1 MSGRLR
7 RIARIV
13 SLGALAPFLSGAHCS
28 EDCAKPKTSLVSRP
42 LERTIY
48 GPALLVADRGATL
61 ADTLA
66 PFERRA
72 LRVDPSRPV
81 AVVVTS
87 SRAWGEVGRVDASK
101 LAPGDRGSSYQV
113 VGVLDTAGKLPLFE
127 GAGALDQARREGW
140 DAVVLLPRTP
150 GNAPWEAAV
159 TVEMGRVVTPVKD
172 EKTGACVDPAGAAAA
187 PPSFRLA
194 SLPVRC
200 GDGVRQDDEE
210 CDDGNRAGGDGCS
223 PFCTKE
229 R

>member
-1 MSGRLR
+1 MSPRLR
-7 RIARIV
+7 RLARIV
-13 SLGALAPFLSGAHCS
+13 SLGALAPFLAGAHCS
-28 EDCAKPKTSLVSRP
+28 EDCSKPKTSLVSRP

-48 GPALLVADRGATL
+48 GAAFLVADRGATL
-61 ADTLA
+61 ADTFG

-72 LRVDPSRPV
+72 LKVDPSRPV
-81 AVVVTS
+81 AVIVTS
-87 SRAWGEVGRVDASK
+87 SRGWGDVGRLDGSK
-101 LAPGDRGSSYQV
+101 LKPGDKGPGYQV

-127 GAGALDQARREGW
+127 GAGALDQAKRDGW
-140 DAVVLLPRTP
+140 DMVVLLPRTP

-172 EKTGACVDPAGAAAA
+172 EKTGTCVEPTAGGAV
-187 PPSFRLA
+187 PPQFRLA

-200 GDGVRQDDEE
+200 GDGVRQDEEE
-210 CDDGNRAGGDGCS
+210 CDDGNRLGGDGCS